1 MSYRDLFDMA
11 KKNLLARKLRTGL
24 TLLGVVIGCVSIIIM
39 LSFGYGMTENNRRM
53 IEDFG
58 DVKNINVTQKE
69 EGGKGKALTRKTIS
83 ELKELPHVAVSYTH
97 LTLPTTPY
105 V

>member
-24 TLLGVVIGCVSIIIM
+24 TLLGVVIGSVSIIIM

-69 EGGKGKALTRKTIS
+69 EGGRAR
-83 ELKELPHVAVSYTH
+83 P
-97 LTLPTTPY
+97 
-105 V
+105 

>member
-39 LSFGYGMTENNRRM
+39 LSFGYGMTENK
-53 IEDFG
+53 D
-58 DVKNINVTQKE
+58 
-69 EGGKGKALTRKTIS
+69 RKS
-83 ELKELPHVAVSYTH
+83 VV
-97 LTLPTTPY
+97 
-105 V
+105 